1 MNIMKFIGISILS
14 IIVLFVSCGSSKTS
28 NVEKIN
34 LSSYSGI
41 EVRSGIEVYFSY
53 GRSYTAQI
61 DSPEPI
67 NVYVENGVLKVNRKG
82 KSNKR
87 VKVYLTAN
95 NIESIALSGG
105 SKFSTDELKNKTGI
119 SIAASGGSSFD
130 IKKLESRVSNIAVSG
145 GSRYNIDEVRS
156 ETLNIASSGGSTSS
170 LDIKSARSVSVA
182 VSGGSNVVLT
192 GSVESISVVSSGNAN
207 VDIVNLKYKDI
218 QANTSGR
225 GRIQRR

>member
-28 NVEKIN
+28 HVEKIN
-34 LSSYSGI
+34 LSAYSGI

-53 GRSYTAQI
+53 GKSHTAQI

-67 NVYVENGVLKVNRKG
+67 NVYVEKGILKVNRKG

-105 SKFSTDELKNKTGI
+105 SKFSTDELKNNRGI
-119 SIAASGGSSFD
+119 SIAA
-130 IKKLESRVSNIAVSG
+130 SG

-170 LDIKSARSVSVA
+170 LDIKSARAVSVA

-192 GSVESISVVSSGNAN
+192 GSVESLSVVSSGNAN

-218 QANTSGR
+218 QTNTSGR
-225 GRIQRR
+225 GRIQKR

>member
-28 NVEKIN
+28 HVEKIN
-34 LSSYSGI
+34 LSSYNGI

-53 GRSYTAQI
+53 GKSHTAQI

-67 NVYVENGVLKVNRKG
+67 NVYVEKGILKVNRKG

-105 SKFSTDELKNKTGI
+105 SKFSTDELKNNRGI

-130 IKKLESRVSNIAVSG
+130 IKKLESRESSIAVSG

-170 LDIKSARSVSVA
+170 LDIKSARAVSVA

-192 GSVESISVVSSGNAN
+192 GSVESLSVVSSGNAN
-207 VDIVNLKYKDI
+207 VDIVNLNYKDI
-218 QANTSGR
+218 QTNTSGR
-225 GRIQRR
+225 GRIQKR